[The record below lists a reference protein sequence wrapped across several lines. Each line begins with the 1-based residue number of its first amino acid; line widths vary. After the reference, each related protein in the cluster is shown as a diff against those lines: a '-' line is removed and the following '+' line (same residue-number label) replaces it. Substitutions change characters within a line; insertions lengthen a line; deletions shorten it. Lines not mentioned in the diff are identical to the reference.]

1 MKINAK
7 KVILMVLYS
16 IAIALGSFASAL
28 SLLTHNDF
36 FKFALLTI
44 TYILGIRLVQVR
56 YKYPLIVNK

>member
-28 SLLTHNDF
+28 SLLTHNDL